1 MKTTLTLLRAGAVS
15 AFAFMLSATLAHAT
29 DPQSLILED
38 VSGAVRIQQDL
49 PCGSRLDLRTSI
61 VRGYMQMTVFQM
73 ARGQVLVDLTRLNM
87 FLAPFRVEAN
97 CNGVRGTVD
106 FREIGVQ
113 LASAVRFK
121 AQSTPESGL
130 VYFTIPKE
138 QFRIYKSVLSDAPA
152 PYPGAGYQRPS
163 EDVTG
168 VADPRRQ
175 TVELHIVL
183 ANELYFRAGCDGDR
197 CAIDERRTG
206 TITSDIRARDSSDR
220 PPSSRN

>member
-15 AFAFMLSATLAHAT
+15 AFAFMLSATMARAA

-38 VSGAVRIQQDL
+38 ISGAVRIQQDL
-49 PCGSRLDLRTSI
+49 PCGNRLDLRTSV
-61 VRGYMQMTVFQM
+61 VRGYMQMTVFPV

-87 FLAPFRVEAN
+87 FLAPFRAEAN
-97 CNGVRGTVD
+97 CNGVRGAVD

-152 PYPGAGYQRPS
+152 SYPETGYQRPN

-168 VADPRRQ
+168 VFDPRRQ
-175 TVELHIVL
+175 TVELHVVL
-183 ANELYFRAGCDGDR
+183 TNELHFRAGCDGDR
-197 CAIDERRTG
+197 CVIDERRTG
-206 TITSDIRARDSSDR
+206 TITSDVRGSHGSQPTSPR
-220 PPSSRN
+220 